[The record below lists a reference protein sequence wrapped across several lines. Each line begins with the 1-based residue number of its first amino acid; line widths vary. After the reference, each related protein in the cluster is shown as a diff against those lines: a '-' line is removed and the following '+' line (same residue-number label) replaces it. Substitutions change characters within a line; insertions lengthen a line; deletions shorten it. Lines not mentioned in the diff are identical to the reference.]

1 MIIIKNIAWAEFEHS
16 MQAVFGKTFV
26 DADDLYFNIKK
37 EVKFGEETELSDI
50 QALTLL
56 QDLSIMCGQLF
67 VITDYCYEK
76 NCGPFVMDASELNGF
91 VRNFQFMYGEAFYS
105 TDIIIISLIEKK
117 IWVLFHE
124 GICWVSKN

>member
-1 MIIIKNIAWAEFEHS
+1 

-67 VITDYCYEK
+67 VITDYC
-76 NCGPFVMDASELNGF
+76 
-91 VRNFQFMYGEAFYS
+91 
-105 TDIIIISLIEKK
+105 
-117 IWVLFHE
+117 
-124 GICWVSKN
+124 